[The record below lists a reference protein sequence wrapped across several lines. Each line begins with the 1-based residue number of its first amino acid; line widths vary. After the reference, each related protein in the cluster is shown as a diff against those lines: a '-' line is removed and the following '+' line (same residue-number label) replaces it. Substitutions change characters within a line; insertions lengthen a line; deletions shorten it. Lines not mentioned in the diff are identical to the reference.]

1 MDKRRQELEELS
13 DDIHLALLM
22 DDYAERLGKQTQAE
36 VEDAINA
43 GELVVPKA
51 LDDACLKIIRNT
63 DNKNIK
69 NTMKKGF
76 RYALTAA
83 ATVVFIIGTM
93 MIAQAAGINVF
104 GTLASWTDSVFHY
117 KTEDKPTQ
125 TETPPFAEVEAVLVN
140 LGIPVE
146 FSPYQL
152 PEGYSIKSIRQSE
165 TGEIKLVSIVAGN
178 ETQECHILIEEYLE
192 TDLIENALWEK
203 SDPSA
208 TVFSSNGRDF
218 YLIENEQ
225 GWSGVWSDGRYVIS
239 LLGYNSCEQLKYTI
253 QSIGVH

>member
-36 VEDAINA
+36 VEEAVNA
-43 GELVVPKA
+43 GKLEVPRA

-63 DNKNIK
+63 DNKIIK
-69 NTMKKGF
+69 NTMKKGV
-76 RYALTAA
+76 RYALAAA
-83 ATVVFIIGTM
+83 ATVVFIVGTM
-93 MIAQAAGINVF
+93 MIVQAAGINVF

-117 KTEDKPTQ
+117 KADDKPTQ
-125 TETPPFAEVEAVLVN
+125 AGTPPFAEVETALSN
-140 LGIPVE
+140 LGLPVE

-152 PEGYSIKSIRQSE
+152 PEGYSIKNIRQSE
-165 TGEIKLVSIVAGN
+165 TSEIKLVSIVVVN

-208 TVFSSNGRDF
+208 TIFSSNGRDF

-239 LLGYNSCEQLKYTI
+239 LFGYNSCEQLKYTI